1 MKLTKWNRS
10 LLMGDAHGSISSVWG
25 YVLGDLMHQSGMR
38 AHDKARSFAFHQKE
52 LNKKKD

>member
-1 MKLTKWNRS
+1 
-10 LLMGDAHGSISSVWG
+10 MGDAHGSISSVRG